1 MRLIFV
7 RHAESLA
14 NAEGR
19 MQGHADFPL
28 SERGR
33 KQAEHLY
40 TRLLSEDLSPTKV
53 FSSPLSRTAET
64 AKIVSKSWP
73 LQIVY
78 MDTLKEHDIGVFSG
92 LTLAEAKV
100 EYPAMA
106 KDLEQ
111 SQDWSKVEGAES
123 FLQQRQRAREL
134 VGWLVKAH
142 QQHDV
147 LVVFTHGGFL
157 LQIISVLIGTER
169 LWTTPLG
176 NTALYDFTLDQ
187 QQWSNKDSSMFNR
200 ALWQVNRFGDV
211 AHLSIAGKSVDS
223 VDKGE
228 RP

>member
-19 MQGHADFPL
+19 MQGHADFHL
-28 SERGR
+28 SDRGR
-33 KQAEHLY
+33 QQAEHLY
-40 TRLLSEDLSPTKV
+40 TRLQAEDLSPTKI

-64 AKIVSKSWP
+64 AKIVSKGWP
-73 LQIVY
+73 QEIVY
-78 MDTLKEHDIGVFSG
+78 LDTLKEHHIGVFSG
-92 LTLAEAKV
+92 LTWAEAKV
-100 EYPAMA
+100 AYPAMA

-123 FLQQRQRAREL
+123 FQEQRNRAREL
-134 VGWLVKAH
+134 VGWLVNTH
-142 QQHDV
+142 DQHDV
-147 LVVFTHGGFL
+147 LVAFTHGGFL
-157 LQIISVLIGTER
+157 LQIISVVLGTER

-200 ALWQVNRFGDV
+200 ALWQINRFGDV
-211 AHLSIAGKSVDS
+211 AHLPIEAKPI
-223 VDKGE
+223 DKGE